1 MYKSQIK
8 KNNNIFN
15 ELQKS
20 EKMSNTLPQIFMME
34 DLNGDKIGR
43 NVFK

>member
-8 KNNNIFN
+8 KNNSIFN

-20 EKMSNTLPQIFMME
+20 EKMSNTLAQIFMMK

-43 NVFK
+43 NFFK